1 VKSPEQVRD
10 PVVMLLGNK
19 LATSDPVVNDRVVFF
34 QQTLELT
41 KFFSVEPSEALI
53 CKGADQQIGLGRTAA
68 PSAEFQLA
76 TKPVERFPIV
86 RHWGNSRI
94 GSYTIQHCF

>member
-1 VKSPEQVRD
+1 
-10 PVVMLLGNK
+10 
-19 LATSDPVVNDRVVFF
+19 
-34 QQTLELT
+34 
-41 KFFSVEPSEALI
+41 LI
-53 CKGADQQIGLGRTAA
+53 RKGADQQIGLGRTAA